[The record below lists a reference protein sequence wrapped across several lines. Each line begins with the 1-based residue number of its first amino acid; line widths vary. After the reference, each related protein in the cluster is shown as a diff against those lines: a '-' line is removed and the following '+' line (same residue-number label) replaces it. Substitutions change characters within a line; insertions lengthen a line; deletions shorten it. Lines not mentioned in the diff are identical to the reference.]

1 MLEQLKVLIIP
12 GQQTLLP
19 CWFRGHWSRWSLRRA
34 QSAGTQ
40 GAARH
45 GAVCGLLGTAGQTP
59 TTLKPVPP
67 GAAWFVK
74 TQFLARR
81 TNLQEI
87 RQSAYEISLSNSLI
101 ILR

>member
-87 RQSAYEISLSNSLI
+87 RQSANMTYRFEILKY
-101 ILR
+101 

>member
-1 MLEQLKVLIIP
+1 MLEQLKVLIFP

-40 GAARH
+40 GPARH

-87 RQSAYEISLSNSLI
+87 RRSAYMKSRFEIL
-101 ILR
+101 

>member
-40 GAARH
+40 GPARH
-45 GAVCGLLGTAGQTP
+45 GAVCGVPGTAGQTP

-87 RQSAYEISLSNSLI
+87 RRSAYMKARFECL
-101 ILR
+101 

>member
-1 MLEQLKVLIIP
+1 MNEQLKVLIISGAADP
-12 GQQTLLP
+12 APLLVPWTLE
-19 CWFRGHWSRWSLRRA
+19 SLESSESTKCRH
-34 QSAGTQ
+34 SEGP
-40 GAARH
+40 ARH
-45 GAVCGLLGTAGQTP
+45 GAVCGLHTTAGQTP

-87 RQSAYEISLSNSLI
+87 RRSAYMKSRFEILQ
-101 ILR
+101 